1 MSEDAPTFS
10 KPVQRSL
17 LFELFLSLARET
29 RGKAVTSGV
38 CGLSLNGRRNYFPVL
53 GALLRFSL
61 GNTVIFLPYVT
72 LLLLSVLWQE
82 GWEHPAILGCVAGKV
97 PHVALHCA
105 VPCRCVSNSR
115 LGLPALGG
123 VNSWCV
129 KEERWF
135 CCLFSLSKKET
146 E

>member
-1 MSEDAPTFS
+1 MSKDAPTFS

-72 LLLLSVLWQE
+72 LLLLSVTGRLGTPSHPGLCSGE
-82 GWEHPAILGCVAGKV
+82 GSHV
-97 PHVALHCA
+97 PLHCA
-105 VPCRCVSNSR
+105 VPCRCGSSSR

-135 CCLFSLSKKET
+135 CSLFSLSKKET